1 MSGNLFEQ
9 TRMADLDRATRE
21 YADAKQNYQ
30 RLVRIAAQESDPVR
44 REEQF
49 KGIRAENARLVR
61 VVEGLVAA
69 WSEYDTDLSSSTI
82 SNLDEELAQFKRDLS
97 DIHHK
102 QDTLVQLQAVLATL
116 SGENDSARSTYY
128 GYIIAVLVLLIIV
141 FIIFVYSYAS
151 SMFLTPAPQPILPE
165 MPSLPPLSA

>member
-9 TRMADLDRATRE
+9 TRMTDLDKATRE
-21 YADAKQNYQ
+21 YGDAKQNYQ
-30 RLVRIAAQESDPVR
+30 RLVRIATQEPDPAR

-69 WSEYDTDLSSSTI
+69 WSEYDTDLSSSMI

-97 DIHHK
+97 ELHHK
-102 QDTLVQLQAVLATL
+102 QDTVVQLQSVLATL

-141 FIIFVYSYAS
+141 FIIFVYSYVS
-151 SMFLTPAPQPILPE
+151 SAFTAIPEPVMPA
-165 MPSLPPLSA
+165 MPSLPPLSP